1 VSGNDLLQYWEEDSD
16 TDVVLLHLETI
27 GNARKFARLV
37 HRVSRTKPV
46 LMVRMGG
53 AQQRHPL
60 GHAVTPTSLP
70 QRAVDQ
76 ILADCGLVVV
86 QDVDQMIGVS
96 RALLSQ
102 PLPLSDR
109 VAVIGNSDALAALA
123 ENALIARGL
132 TPFQP
137 VETFARAADPDA
149 YRAAVYDASHQ
160 PGVGAVLVI
169 HVPPIEQ
176 ESDATLRERLRSCAG
191 CGSEQHAPVVAVMA
205 PGPPGDVPTFVDVEE
220 AAEAL
225 AVVRDVARWR
235 DADAQRSAAL
245 DPTWEAEPVPT
256 PAGPVVDGDAAAE
269 LLCRTGGCGI
279 VVDSD
284 AAGDTGCR
292 IDLVDDPLYGM
303 VVSVGLDDRA
313 ADLLGDRSYRLAPVS
328 RATALH
334 MLTSLATAPL
344 LTPDGGDTAALHRLA
359 TAVSDLSHL
368 HQRAPG
374 VRGAL
379 LRQARVNEDGDVA
392 AGVITVMVGDPVST
406 SAPTA
411 RRL

>member
-1 VSGNDLLQYWEEDSD
+1 
-16 TDVVLLHLETI
+16 
-27 GNARKFARLV
+27 
-37 HRVSRTKPV
+37 
-46 LMVRMGG
+46 M
-53 AQQRHPL
+53 
-60 GHAVTPTSLP
+60 
-70 QRAVDQ
+70 
-76 ILADCGLVVV
+76 
-86 QDVDQMIGVS
+86 
-96 RALLSQ
+96 
-102 PLPLSDR
+102 
-109 VAVIGNSDALAALA
+109 
-123 ENALIARGL
+123 
-132 TPFQP
+132 
-137 VETFARAADPDA
+137 
-149 YRAAVYDASHQ
+149 
-160 PGVGAVLVI
+160 
-169 HVPPIEQ
+169 PPIEQ

-205 PGPPGDVPTFVDVEE
+205 PGPPGDVPTFTDVEE

-225 AVVRDVARWR
+225 AMVWGIAQWR

-245 DPTWEAEPVPT
+245 DPVWDAEPVPT
-256 PAGPVVDGDAAAE
+256 PPGPMVDGDAAAE
-269 LLCRTGGCGI
+269 LLCHTGGCGI
-279 VVDSD
+279 VVDTD

-292 IDLVDDPLYGM
+292 IDLIDDPLYGM

-313 ADLLGDRSYRLAPVS
+313 AELLGDRSYRLAPVS

-344 LTPDGGDTAALHRLA
+344 LTPEGDDEATLRRLA

-368 HQRAPG
+368 HLRAPG

-392 AGVITVMVGDPVST
+392 AGEISIDVGDPVNS